1 MYKVQSAEQ
10 ASKTEGE
17 RREDNCMIDYL
28 QNCLPQLH
36 VCKDFN
42 TVGDAGKHGRI
53 VIGINDQD
61 VDSYWATLLD
71 AI

>member
-1 MYKVQSAEQ
+1 MPEQ
-10 ASKTEGE
+10 DTE
-17 RREDNCMIDYL
+17 REVESQESDRWIDYL
-28 QNCLPQLH
+28 QYRLPRLH
-36 VCKDFN
+36 VCEDFN
-42 TVGDAGKHGRI
+42 AVGDLGKRGRV

>member
-1 MYKVQSAEQ
+1 MPEQ
-10 ASKTEGE
+10 ETKRREGE
-17 RREDNCMIDYL
+17 RRENDWIDYL
-28 QNCLPQLH
+28 KYCLPRLH
-36 VCKDFN
+36 VCEDFN
-42 TVGDAGKHGRI
+42 AVGDLGKRGRI